1 MIAKIRLIAPPLACA
16 LLLAS
21 FSAAAAQTGAAVKA
35 DRCGPEVLGVS
46 RTIAIGGSPHLGL
59 KTYPQTLDLKD
70 HEVVLTFD
78 DGPAAPTPR
87 VLDALA
93 AQCAKATFFLIGR
106 NAAALPGLVRREIA
120 EGHTV
125 GSHSNSH
132 PDLRNLPLEKALADI
147 DAGAAAVDKAA
158 GGKESKFFRFPGFVD
173 SPALLAALDSKGMPV
188 FGADLW
194 ASDWNVM
201 TPQEELDLLMGRLRR
216 SGGGIVLLHDIH
228 KQTADMMPALLAALK
243 AEGFHLVHL
252 APGDS
257 PPALK
262 QAPAGWTS
270 ETEAIN
276 QKMGV
281 KGPRR
286 KAAPPAKAAA
296 PEGETRGET
305 QKGDAPVQELAP
317 APKM

>member
-1 MIAKIRLIAPPLACA
+1 MIAKIRLIAPALAFA
-16 LLLAS
+16 LLAS
-21 FSAAAAQTGAAVKA
+21 FSAAGAETGAAA
-35 DRCGPEVLGVS
+35 RTDHCGPDALGVS
-46 RTIAIGGSPHLGL
+46 RTIAIGGSPHIGL

-78 DGPAAPTPR
+78 DGPAATTPR

-106 NAAALPGLVRREIA
+106 NAAGLPSLVRREIA

-132 PDLRNLPLEKALADI
+132 PNLPNLPLEKALADI
-147 DAGAAAVDKAA
+147 DAGVAAVDKAA
-158 GGKESKFFRFPGFVD
+158 GGKDSKFFRFPGFVD
-173 SPALLAALDSKGMPV
+173 SPALLAALDKKGMPV

-228 KQTADMMPALLAALK
+228 KQTADMIPALLAALK
-243 AEGFHLVHL
+243 AEGFHLVHIV
-252 APGDS
+252 PGDS
-257 PPALK
+257 APALR

-270 ETEAIN
+270 ETEAIT

-286 KAAPPAKAAA
+286 REKAAPPPKAAA
-296 PEGETRGET
+296 PEGQT
-305 QKGDAPVQELAP
+305 QKGDAPVQEPKGSP
-317 APKM
+317 APTI